1 MTATT
6 DAEAAH
12 PSPASSAGSVGQRSV
27 RTFLIWL
34 VLACLLPG
42 ILGAVILFAREYR
55 ESHAQLGKDTLQM
68 ARALVQAVDNQ
79 ILRVQGIAQGLAT
92 ADSLEKGDFASFHRS
107 AREALEQSGLGAD
120 VVLTDGTGRELVNT
134 ARTFGTRLPS
144 YDYPEMVAQVFR
156 TGRPAVSNLYTSRA
170 LQRPVVAIAV
180 PVFLHD
186 GKVAYCINVG
196 ILPEAFDAML
206 SAQRLPPEWIASIL
220 DGAGTFVAR
229 TQGGEQLRGK
239 KVPQEF
245 LRAIMASPEGTLDAV
260 ATEGIPV
267 LAVFSR
273 SPLTDWRVAIGIPHG
288 VIETSLWQTLLV
300 LLFGVVSLFGAGV
313 GFAWLVA
320 WRIGRS
326 FQSLVAPAIALG
338 AGGKVSIPRTEVREA
353 DEVAR
358 AIGRAAELLRQRTE
372 ALRKSEERYRTL
384 FDRMAE
390 GFAIGELI
398 YDLQGR
404 PVDQRILE
412 ANDAFFS
419 ETGLSRD
426 VVGRPS
432 LEVVPMIEQYWLDA
446 FHEVIMRGGS
456 VHLQEYHAAT
466 RRYYDAR
473 AYRPGAGRFAVVFRD
488 VTAAKRTERELQ
500 ESRSTLMLALKAGGS
515 AAWEMDVATEKIVAT
530 DAAVFGMLGFT
541 ATELPTRTEWIW
553 RTHDEDRQ
561 ALEDMIDDVVAGRK
575 DGYSAELRL
584 LAKDGSWHWILSQG
598 VAAERDAQGRALR
611 LVGTHTDVSER
622 KEMQQRVRDAA
633 LHDPLTGL
641 PNRALTFEYGG
652 HLIAAAQRSHG
663 RGALL
668 FIDLDRFKPVNDLYG
683 HETGDRLL
691 QEAAR
696 RLQQCTRQEDLVGRL
711 GGDEFVIILPHL
723 DGVQHRAAVVAQH
736 VIAVISRPFHI
747 GSLELSVS
755 PSIGIAYF
763 PEHADH
769 ISGLL
774 HAADLAMYRVKQS
787 GRASYQFYT
796 PELDR
801 KADEALSLESRL
813 RDALKHE
820 GLRLHYQP
828 VMDVKSGHMV
838 GAEALVR
845 MADSDGGLGVG
856 PQSFIPIAEAAGL
869 IGELGD
875 WVAGEACRQH
885 AAWLSEGLDVVIAIN
900 VSPLQFR
907 QKAFAE
913 RLGRIAADH
922 GVEPAGLQ
930 IEVTESAIMEN
941 VDEAVLV
948 LQQLK
953 DFGMKIALDDFGT
966 GYSSL
971 GSLSRLPIDKLK
983 VDQSFVRHIADD
995 PRSRAIARAVIAL
1008 GRALNLEIVGE
1019 GIESAATLGYL
1030 RRAGCDQGQGYF
1042 FSRPLPPAE
1051 FACWYRGHIMH

>member
-1 MTATT
+1 MTAIS
-6 DAEAAH
+6 DADAQASR
-12 PSPASSAGSVGQRSV
+12 PSFAGGVGQRSV

-42 ILGAVILFAREYR
+42 IAGAVLLFAREYR
-55 ESHAQLGKDTLQM
+55 ESRAQLGKDTLQT
-68 ARALVQAVDNQ
+68 ARALLQAVDNQ
-79 ILRVQGIAQGLAT
+79 MLRVQGIAQGLAT
-92 ADSLEKGDFASFHRS
+92 ASSLETGDFATFHRR

-120 VVLTDGTGRELVNT
+120 VVLTDAAGREIVNT
-134 ARTFGTRLPS
+134 ARSFGTRLPD
-144 YDYPEMVAQVFR
+144 YDYPEMVRQVFR

-170 LQRPVVAIAV
+170 LQRSVAAVGV
-180 PVFLHD
+180 PVFLH
-186 GKVAYCINVG
+186 GRVAYCINVA
-196 ILPEAFDAML
+196 ILPRVFDDTLA
-206 SAQRLPPEWIASIL
+206 AQRLPPGWIASIL

-229 TQGGEQLRGK
+229 TQASDELRGK
-239 KVPQEF
+239 TVPQAF
-245 LRAIMASPEGTLDAV
+245 LRAIMESPEGTLDAV
-260 ATEGIPV
+260 ATEGTPV
-267 LAVFSR
+267 FSVFSR
-273 SPLTDWRVAIGIPHG
+273 SPLTGWRVAIGIPHDA
-288 VIETSLWQTLLV
+288 IQASLWQTLLV
-300 LLFGVVSLFGAGV
+300 LLLGVVSLFGAGI

-326 FQSLVAPAIALG
+326 FQALVAPAIALG
-338 AGGKVSIPRTEVREA
+338 SGGKVAIPRTEVKEA

-358 AIGRAAELLRQRTE
+358 AIGRAAELLRQRTD

-390 GFAIGELI
+390 GFAVGELI
-398 YDLQGR
+398 YDAQGR
-404 PVDQRILE
+404 PVDQRLLE
-412 ANDAFFS
+412 ANDAFFG
-419 ETGLSRD
+419 ETGLARNILN
-426 VVGRPS
+426 RPS
-432 LEVVPMIEQYWLDA
+432 REVLPVIEQYWLDA
-446 FHEVIMRGGS
+446 LHEVVVRGGS
-456 VHLQEYHAAT
+456 VHLQDYSAAT
-466 RRYYDAR
+466 LRYYDAR
-473 AYRPGAGRFAVVFRD
+473 AYRPGAGRFAIVLRD
-488 VTAAKRTERELQ
+488 ITAAKRTERELQ
-500 ESRSTLMLALKAGGS
+500 ESRFTLMLALKAGGS
-515 AAWEMDVATEKIVAT
+515 AAWEMDVATERIVAS

-541 ATELPTRTEWIW
+541 PAELPTRTEWIW

-561 ALEDMIDDVVAGRK
+561 ELEDMIDDVVAGRK
-575 DGYSAELRL
+575 EGYSMELRL
-584 LAKDGSWHWILSQG
+584 RAKDGSWRWILSQG

-611 LVGTHTDVSER
+611 LVGTHTDVTER

-652 HLIAAAQRSHG
+652 HLIAAARRSHG

-668 FIDLDRFKPVNDLYG
+668 FIDLDRFKPINDLYG
-683 HETGDRLL
+683 HETGDRVL

-696 RLQQCTRQEDLVGRL
+696 RLRQCTRQEDLVGRL

-723 DGVQHRAAVVAQH
+723 DDVQHRAAVVAQH
-736 VIAVISRPFHI
+736 VIASISQPFHI
-747 GSLELSVS
+747 GSLELLVS

-774 HAADLAMYRVKQS
+774 HSADLAMYRVKQS

-801 KADEALSLESRL
+801 KANEALTLESRL
-813 RDALKHE
+813 KHALKHR
-820 GLRLHYQP
+820 GLHLHYQP
-828 VMDVKSGHMV
+828 VMDMRSGAMI

-845 MADSDGGLGVG
+845 MADSDAGVGVG
-856 PQSFIPIAEAAGL
+856 PQRFIPIAEATGL
-869 IGELGD
+869 IGELGE

-885 AAWLSEGLDVVIAIN
+885 AAWLKQGLDVVIAIN

-913 RLGRIAADH
+913 RLGRIAADY

-953 DFGMKIALDDFGT
+953 DHGMKIALDDFGT

-1008 GRALNLEIVGE
+1008 GRALHLEIVGE
-1019 GIESAATLGYL
+1019 GIESAETLGYL
-1030 RRAGCDQGQGYF
+1030 RREGCDQAQGYF
-1042 FSRPLPPAE
+1042 FSRPLPAEE